1 MYATVNSIKIMK
13 ESDYYPAGAYS
24 DPSAPYNEQPVPER
38 IFDVHVVQILS
49 KDDKVCTSD
58 YTPEIDEENGHVY
71 ANTENTDWN
80 KANRDSN
87 YEPID
92 IINACKCIAQ
102 WAIDNGTSRIGK
114 YTLEDIVDAC
124 NDWEVDETTVEEL

>member
-1 MYATVNSIKIMK
+1 MS
-13 ESDYYPAGAYS
+13 
-24 DPSAPYNEQPVPER
+24 YNESLKSNSNYPPMTQSQWDAAPWNEQTFPER

-58 YTPEIDEENGHVY
+58 YTPEIDEENCHVY

-92 IINACKCIAQ
+92 IIYACKCIAQ

-114 YTLEDIVDAC
+114 YTLEDVVDAC
-124 NDWEVDETTVEEL
+124 NDWDVDETTVEEL